1 MNAESI
7 RTFIAIELPDAVKAQ
22 VEALETQLKRTRADV
37 NWISPRNMHITLKFL
52 GDTAPDRLSA
62 VREGVG
68 EAAAPMSSF
77 SMGLSH
83 IGAFPNLDRPR
94 VFWIDVQEGRDGL
107 VALQQRVEEALLS
120 RRFVREERP
129 FSPHLTIGRV
139 RSPQGLGLLTEQVR
153 RTAFQAPCFSVTR
166 IVIIKS
172 ELRPNGPVYTVL
184 DHVALI

>member
-1 MNAESI
+1 MNVEPI
-7 RTFIAIELPDAVKAQ
+7 RTFIAIELPDTVKTH
-22 VEALETQLKRTRADV
+22 VEALEAQLKKTRADV
-37 NWISPRNMHITLKFL
+37 NWVSPRNMHITLKFL
-52 GDTAPDRLSA
+52 GDTPLDRLDA

-68 EAAAPMSSF
+68 EAAASMAAF
-77 SMGLSH
+77 SMGLNR
-83 IGAFPNLDRPR
+83 IGAFPDLDRPR

-107 VALQQRVEEALLS
+107 VALQRRVEKALLS

-139 RSPQGLGLLTEQVR
+139 RSPQGLGLLTQQVR
-153 RTAFQAPCFSVTR
+153 QTAFQTPCFSVTR

-184 DHVALI
+184 DHIALI